1 VLAKFQDTLKKMTKN
16 ILQIMQ
22 KTIESEMLDE
32 RQLNHGKEFTP
43 LKQTMDEELDE
54 EARKLEKKQKKELVK
69 LKKESLSQY
78 AIKGTQD
85 DWSNAL
91 KANGKKS
98 IVSVKSGEKRGAD
111 ELEAD
116 NLKDNPKTEWNKNK
130 KKKFQPQSGGRKDKF
145 FKK

>member
-1 VLAKFQDTLKKMTKN
+1 
-16 ILQIMQ
+16 MQ
-22 KTIESEMLDE
+22 KKIESEMLDE
-32 RQLNHGKEFTP
+32 RQLNLGKDYSP
-43 LKQTMDEELDE
+43 LKQTVDEELE
-54 EARKLEKKQKKELVK
+54 KEARNLEKQQKKELVK

-91 KANGKKS
+91 KSNGKKS

-116 NLKDNPKTEWNKNK
+116 HAKDNPKTEWNKNK
-130 KKKFQPQSGGRKDKF
+130 KKKFQPQSGQRKDKF